1 MIVIID
7 AYNVLHA
14 LYAHPVITDKE
25 RHEFI
30 RRIVRYAAKKA
41 LEIKLVF
48 DGGAFGMPDRER
60 MGTVEVIFTGARETA
75 DEWIMRFVEKHKG
88 LELAVVSSDR
98 ELVSAAKQH
107 NLLSVKAKEFKQLLI
122 DALSG
127 MRQQPEK
134 KDGSVAFRKLAADTN
149 PELDQLMAESFI
161 SLPKDVDED
170 RDELKSPQKGSKKE
184 RRRDQK
190 LKKL

>member
-14 LYAHPVITDKE
+14 IYAHPVITDKE

-30 RRIVRYAAKKA
+30 RRIIRYSAKKS
-41 LEIKLVF
+41 LDVKLVF

-60 MGTVEVIFTGARETA
+60 MGAIEVIFTGARETA
-75 DEWIMRFVEKHKG
+75 DEWIIRFVEKNKG
-88 LELAVVSSDR
+88 LELAIVSSDR
-98 ELVSAAKQH
+98 ELVSIAKEH
-107 NLLSVKAKEFKQLLI
+107 NLLSVKAKEFKELLF
-122 DALSG
+122 DALNSTL
-127 MRQQPEK
+127 QQQEK
-134 KDGSVAFRKLAADTN
+134 KEVTAGFRKLAPESN
-149 PELDQLMAESFI
+149 PELDELMAESFI
-161 SLPKDVDED
+161 SLPKDIDED
-170 RDELKSPQKGSKKE
+170 HDEFKISQKGSKKE

>member
-14 LYAHPVITDKE
+14 IYAHPVITDKK
-25 RHEFI
+25 RHEFV
-30 RRIVRYAAKKA
+30 RRIIRYSAKKS

-60 MGTVEVIFTGARETA
+60 MGMVEVIFTGARETA
-75 DEWIMRFVEKHKG
+75 DEWIIRFVEKNKG
-88 LELAVVSSDR
+88 LELAIVSSDR
-98 ELVSAAKQH
+98 ELVSVAKAH
-107 NLLSVKAKEFKQLLI
+107 NLLSVKAKEFKELFI
-122 DALSG
+122 DALSS
-127 MRQQPEK
+127 MNQQSEQK
-134 KDGSVAFRKLAADTN
+134 VVAPGFRKLAFESN

-161 SLPKDVDED
+161 SLPKDIDEN
-170 RDELKSPQKGSKKE
+170 RDEFKISQKGSKKE